1 MASNKELEKE
11 MKAVMAE
18 LMAFTT
24 KRMATMESALKEYID
39 KQIKKQGGDTQEY
52 AKQLMGFTKTTVG
65 AIEKSLVSH
74 IEKSIA
80 ILKRANNLK

>member
-52 AKQLMGFTKTTVG
+52 AKQLMGFTKTTVS
-65 AIEKSLVSH
+65 ATEKSLVSY

-80 ILKRANNLK
+80 TLKRANNLK